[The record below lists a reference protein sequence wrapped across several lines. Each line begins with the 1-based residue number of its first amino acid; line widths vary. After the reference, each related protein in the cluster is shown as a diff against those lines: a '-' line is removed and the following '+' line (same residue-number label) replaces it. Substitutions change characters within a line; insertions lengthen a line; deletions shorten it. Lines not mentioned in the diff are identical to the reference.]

1 MNNLTNKYGSF
12 QEGAKRLQAATSG
25 VPDRIPVYAAMHDFA
40 RHEFKLSSKDF
51 YFEPDVFVPAV
62 LDTHL
67 KYGIDAATIG
77 YDTYNIEAGALG
89 QEIAFNEDS
98 VPSAKAPIIN
108 TPDDLK
114 KIKTPDFS
122 SDGRFPFVNGINTLF
137 QELTGLAPVIKYC
150 APFSLAANLRGIENL
165 IMDMCTNPDF
175 ASELLTTLTEDVIAP
190 WICYQQKLFPDAK
203 SICGADAY
211 ASPPI
216 LSPSFLV
223 EWALPYIVRLR
234 ELCGEGVY
242 VPNWVGDSCFDNPEE
257 MFSYKL
263 KACPKFL
270 EGQDPDVEKI
280 GPEKYK
286 EYAEKHNVPLV
297 LGIGSK
303 FLAQASR
310 KEVVDRVQNYIDI
323 GGRGGR
329 FVLYLCGL
337 TKTTPPENIRAVIK
351 TITEYSSER

>member
-67 KYGIDAATIG
+67 KYGIDVATIG
-77 YDTYNIEAGALG
+77 YDTYNIEADAMG
-89 QEIAFNEDS
+89 QEIAFDEDS
-98 VPSAKAPIIN
+98 VPSAKEPIIN

-242 VPNWVGDSCFDNPEE
+242 VPNWVGDSCFDDPEE
-257 MFSYKL
+257 MFSCKL
-263 KACPKFL
+263 QACPKFL